1 MQLYLIRH
9 TTPDI
14 QKGTCYG
21 QTDVDVKSTFDEE
34 LLSTK
39 QDIGNQTFTHYYSSP
54 LKRCHKLAL
63 ALAGDNEVCTDDRLM
78 ELNFGD
84 WEMLS
89 WDDISATHESNEWFA
104 DFVNIPCPGGES
116 YKQMMVRIRSFL
128 DDIKTLP
135 DDSNVMIVT
144 HGGCIRVFKS
154 LINNDD
160 PFESFSK
167 LVGFGSVCKLSFADN
182 K

>member
-14 QKGTCYG
+14 PKGTCYG
-21 QTDVDVKSTFDEE
+21 QTDVDVMPSFNDE
-34 LLSTK
+34 LLSVK
-39 QDIGNQTFTHYYSSP
+39 QNLSDLTFTHYYSSP

-63 ALAGDNEVCTDDRLM
+63 ALAGDNEICMDKRLM

-116 YKQMMVRIRSFL
+116 YNQMIVRIKSFL
-128 DDIKTLP
+128 DDLRLLP
-135 DDSNVMIVT
+135 EDSNVMIVT

-160 PFESFSK
+160 PIESFGK
-167 LVGFGSVCKLSFADN
+167 LVGFGSVCKLIFADN
-182 K
+182 